1 MLRNS
6 KLGLGA
12 VVAVAILLTGV
23 GMYKAN
29 AYFGAPSASVTITGG
44 NWEGAV
50 FGQAP
55 SGDSQGAEMTF
66 GSSEGDTTV
75 FTAVSTTQDMGVG
88 RNLYV
93 VGTSTFVGNVAGVA
107 KTLSASMSSSAT
119 TTACFITPSIA
130 SRRVITGAGVINKGT
145 AASLGAVAWTVG
157 TSTVTGTAPT
167 GVKVVNTTLTRV
179 AGVDVITT
187 TSTPQSVYT
196 TINPGESLI
205 FVSGT
210 TTNAGNCWAT
220 LN

>member
-1 MLRNS
+1 MDKKTL
-6 KLGLGA
+6 LGSFVLA
-12 VVAVAILLTGV
+12 LVAAVAAVLLLAKPTVIVNSHPDKVTVQTVSSGGDTSGV
-23 GMYKAN
+23 
-29 AYFGAPSASVTITGG
+29 
-44 NWEGAV
+44 
-50 FGQAP
+50 Q
-55 SGDSQGAEMTF
+55 TF
-66 GSSEGDTTV
+66 GSADGDTTN
-75 FTAVSTTQDMGVG
+75 FTAVSTTEDMGVG

-130 SRRVITGAGVINKGT
+130 SRRVITGAGVINTGT

-187 TSTPQSVYT
+187 TSTAQSVYT